1 MIIINSNTEVKISI
15 IVPIYNS
22 EKYLK
27 KCIDSLLNQKLKEIE
42 IILIDDCSTDDSRR
56 IINDYAIIEQ
66 WKDKF
71 IDTYKISLEN
81 PKLEKLNQ
89 STRAPKE
96 FVQILAQTKDQL
108 LVVYDREGK
117 EEKTWA
123 GTMQYETQKEY
134 VGLISKDDFL
144 NNKKNYEPIKTLTK
158 KWRA

>member
-1 MIIINSNTEVKISI
+1 M
-15 IVPIYNS
+15 
-22 EKYLK
+22 
-27 KCIDSLLNQKLKEIE
+27 
-42 IILIDDCSTDDSRR
+42 

-158 KWRA
+158 KRRS